1 MLLFVVALVALNVG
15 ASQIS
20 GLWQILLHPT
30 AGSSA
35 TEIIW
40 QIRIPRIATAIIV
53 GAALGAAGALAQGAT
68 GNPLSEPATLGTAAG
83 AALAVVIGV
92 LANLVLI
99 GSIAAMAIATIGA
112 LAATSLVLRVA
123 SSERKVA
130 PLDLI
135 IIGLAI
141 AATISAIVGLLTS
154 AITRADARSISF
166 WSLGSLALTNRND
179 ILPLLAAAA
188 IGIALAIWVS
198 PNLDLLSLGDATS
211 RHMGIDPKR
220 TRRISLFALSLLT
233 GAAVST
239 VGTISFLGL
248 AAPHIVRLGI
258 GPRHR
263 PLVIQSALLG
273 ATILLAADTLA
284 RTIAAPSELA
294 VGLFTALIGAPI
306 LVTLVRARRAAG

>member
-1 MLLFVVALVALNVG
+1 M
-15 ASQIS
+15 
-20 GLWQILLHPT
+20 
-30 AGSSA
+30 
-35 TEIIW
+35 
-40 QIRIPRIATAIIV
+40 
-53 GAALGAAGALAQGAT
+53 
-68 GNPLSEPATLGTAAG
+68 GTAAG

-92 LANLVLI
+92 LANLVSI
-99 GSIAAMAIATIGA
+99 GSITAMAIATIGA
-112 LAATSLVLRVA
+112 LAATSLVLRLA

-154 AITRADARSISF
+154 AITRADARSVSF

-179 ILPLLAAAA
+179 ILPLLAATA

-273 ATILLAADTLA
+273 ATILLAGDTLA
-284 RTIAAPSELA
+284 RTIAAPNELA